1 MSVGTFSP
9 PHAARLSIMLRAS
22 SRARNFLIFIVCFSS
37 LSFCNFLCGFTGGLV
52 VLFEDATFHDAVI
65 LSIKSRKTFVKEEL
79 EVPNTFIYLH
89 K

>member
-1 MSVGTFSP
+1 
-9 PHAARLSIMLRAS
+9 
-22 SRARNFLIFIVCFSS
+22 
-37 LSFCNFLCGFTGGLV
+37 LCGFAGGLV